1 MYNSLITLLII
12 LIVLSGLFSA
22 TETAFSSLNPIKLK
36 FLIEKG
42 NHRAK
47 KTLRLYDQFEQLLIV
62 ILVGNNIVNILAASL
77 ATIIFVDL
85 LGQELGVTISTVI
98 LTTVVLIFGEITPKS
113 IAKQLPES
121 FAMIITPF
129 ITFVGYVILPI
140 VLFFRLIQ
148 KGMNRL
154 FKIKKQTV
162 TEDELLTYVSEVEK
176 QGGINSNERELIQR
190 VIDFDAL
197 KVTEILTPRVD
208 IEAVE
213 LSDTIESIMDLF
225 ESSGHSRLPVY
236 EKDLDHIVGIIH
248 YKDFMYHVVNGKK
261 TVKSMMKDPIFV
273 TEYMKIVDLLH
284 VLKLKKEHMAIV
296 KDEHGGTQGLASLE
310 DIIEELVGDIF
321 DEHDEIEKDITKVNE
336 DHYIVK
342 GSAELEDV
350 LELLN
355 FEYEDVQTMNG
366 FVLDQMGKIP
376 FVNEHFNYE
385 GFNFKVKKA
394 TKKKVIEVEITK
406 SDASN

>member
-1 MYNSLITLLII
+1 MYNTLII
-12 LIVLSGLFSA
+12 VLVILILLSGLFSA

-42 NHRAK
+42 NKKAK
-47 KTLRLYDQFEQLLIV
+47 RTLILYERFEKLLIV
-62 ILVGNNIVNILAASL
+62 VLVGNNIVNILSASL
-77 ATIIFVDL
+77 ATILFVDL
-85 LGQELGVTISTVI
+85 VGQDLGVTLSTVV

-121 FAMIITPF
+121 FAMVITPF
-129 ITFVGYVILPI
+129 ISLVGYIIAPL
-140 VLFFRLIQ
+140 VLIFGVIQ
-148 KGMNRL
+148 KSMNRL
-154 FKIKKQTV
+154 FKFKKQTV
-162 TEDELLTYVSEVEK
+162 TEDELLTYVSEVER

-213 LSDTIESIMDLF
+213 LTNDHETILNLF
-225 ESSGHSRLPVY
+225 ETTGHSRLPVY

-248 YKDFMYHVVNGKK
+248 YKDFMYNVINGKK
-261 TVKSMMKDPIFV
+261 ALKAMMKDPIFV

-284 VLKLKKEHMAIV
+284 LLKSKKEHLAIV
-296 KDEHGGTQGLASLE
+296 KDEYGGTQGLASLE

-321 DEHDEIEKDITKVNE
+321 DEHDEIEKDIIKLDD
-336 DHYIVK
+336 DHYIAQ
-342 GSAELEDV
+342 GSAELEQ
-350 LELLN
+350 LLDILG
-355 FEYEDVQTMNG
+355 FEYEDAQTLNG
-366 FVLDQMGKIP
+366 FMLDQMGKIP
-376 FVNEHFNYE
+376 LINESLDYK

-394 TKKKVIEVEITK
+394 TKKKVIEVEIKK
-406 SDASN
+406 SDASS